1 MNFLP
6 TFYFRS
12 YDRIIGK
19 ASDVRELER
28 EISRLA
34 WENPEAVAYHLS
46 QGHIAS
52 WLESI
57 GEVELAHD
65 LRHATTIYDAQM
77 KIEKYIERSTVTR
90 RMQIGRMH

>member
-1 MNFLP
+1 MDV
-6 TFYFRS
+6 FYFRS
-12 YDRIIGK
+12 YNRIIGK

-52 WLESI
+52 WLDSI
-57 GEVELAHD
+57 GEMELAHEM
-65 LRHATTIYDAQM
+65 RSVRTIYEAQM
-77 KIEKYIERSTVTR
+77 KIAKHNERSMITR
-90 RMQIGRMH
+90 RMQMGRMH